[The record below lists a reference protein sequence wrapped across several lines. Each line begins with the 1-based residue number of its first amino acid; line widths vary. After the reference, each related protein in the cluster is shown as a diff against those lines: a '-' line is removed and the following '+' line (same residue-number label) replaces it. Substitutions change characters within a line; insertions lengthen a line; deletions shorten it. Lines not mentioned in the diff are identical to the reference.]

1 MKSAPPNGDSVRVA
15 QASPKVL
22 AVVAKAIAEMG
33 APAGAAGA
41 AEGETLVGASFVY
54 WSAGGGVRVASG
66 SGCCGSQEVVAALAV
81 MGDKLD
87 AVAKGAH
94 ELRKE
99 NDDLRRLALDGYFK
113 CALKIDALDFQYFAA
128 ILLLGDRA
136 KAARELKVDERRFY
150 ERVDTW
156 QQREAVYQR
165 MFGIVAARKKAL
177 RKGTVRL
184 GQSVQSGGTGEEGEN
199 PEVLQGLVD
208 QIKAGNLDQSGYP
221 KLLQEILNALKDM
234 SAENWRAIRDEIVP
248 MIREEVPQ

>member
-1 MKSAPPNGDSVRVA
+1 M
-15 QASPKVL
+15 
-22 AVVAKAIAEMG
+22 
-33 APAGAAGA
+33 
-41 AEGETLVGASFVY
+41 
-54 WSAGGGVRVASG
+54 
-66 SGCCGSQEVVAALAV
+66 
-81 MGDKLD
+81 
-87 AVAKGAH
+87 
-94 ELRKE
+94 
-99 NDDLRRLALDGYFK
+99 
-113 CALKIDALDFQYFAA
+113 
-128 ILLLGDRA
+128 
-136 KAARELKVDERRFY
+136 DERRFY

-177 RKGTVRL
+177 GKGTVRL

-199 PEVLQGLVD
+199 PEVLQGLVE